1 MYECEDM
8 YDDCDYDLLEDYII
22 YEEGTGNNTGCL
34 GILILLTLIPQ
45 VL

>member
-1 MYECEDM
+1 MYDCEDM
-8 YDDCDYDLLEDYII
+8 YDDCDYEFLEDYII
-22 YEEGTGNNTGCL
+22 YEEVTGNKTGCL

>member
-22 YEEGTGNNTGCL
+22 YEEVTGNNTGCL